1 MKELADWV
9 EWKEKPQY
17 NTIPKKRLRQL
28 IRICGNS
35 ANFAR
40 KIKRSKAYVSKLIS
54 KECKKG
60 QRLITNRPARRIEK
74 IFKIKGI
81 ADELSRVY

>member
-1 MKELADWV
+1 MEKKSDWI

-17 NTIPKKRLRQL
+17 NTIPKKALRKL

-35 ANFAR
+35 AAFAKR
-40 KIKRSKAYVSKLIS
+40 IKRSKAYVSKLVS

-60 QRLITNRPARRIEK
+60 QRLITNRPARRMEK

-81 ADELSRVY
+81 ADDLSRIY

>member
-1 MKELADWV
+1 MELDWI

-17 NTIPKKRLRQL
+17 NTIPKKTLRKL

-35 ANFAR
+35 AAFAR
-40 KIKRSKAYVSKLIS
+40 KIKRSKAYVSRLVS

-60 QRLITNRPARRIEK
+60 QRLITKRPARRIEK

-81 ADELSRVY
+81 AEDLSRIY